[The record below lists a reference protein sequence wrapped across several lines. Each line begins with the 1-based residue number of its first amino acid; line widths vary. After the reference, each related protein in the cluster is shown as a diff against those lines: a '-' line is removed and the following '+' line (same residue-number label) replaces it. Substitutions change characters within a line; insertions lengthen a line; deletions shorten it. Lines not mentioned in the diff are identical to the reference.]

1 MKKLVVGI
9 LAHVDAGKTTL
20 AESML
25 YLSGKIKELGRVD
38 HKDAH
43 LDTHALERERGIT
56 IFAEQALCQVA
67 DTDLPLLD
75 TPGHVDFSAEMERTL
90 HVLDYAVLV
99 ISGVDGVQ
107 AHTKTLW
114 RLLELYNIPV
124 FIFVNKMDRF
134 GTDRQRLLS
143 ELRSQLHPS
152 CVEFSPERTYQFLEE
167 LAGCDLELM
176 EHFFQHHTIETDQI
190 SQAVGERRLFPCF
203 YGSALT
209 LAGVEEFL
217 NGLVTYAAPPTYP
230 NEFGAEVF
238 KVSRDEQGNRLTHLK
253 IVGGSLRVRDALQGE
268 DWEEKVNE
276 IRLYSGQRYTTVNEV
291 GPGSVCAVTGLS
303 QAKPGEGIGIGTGSG
318 ASFLEPVL
326 SYQLVLPDGTNPL
339 EILPKLRELEE
350 EQPELHLVWNE
361 ALQEIQAQLMGEVQ
375 LEILESLIA
384 SRFGLNVRFGAGKIL
399 YRETIA
405 SRVEGVGHYEPLR
418 HYAEVQL
425 LLTPGEPG
433 SGLKFDSIVS
443 EDVLA
448 GNWQRLI
455 LTHLQEKTHLGVL
468 TGSPITDM
476 KITLVGGRASLSHTQ
491 GGDFRQATYR
501 AVRQGLKEAKSVLL
515 EPYYSFQLEV
525 PEKMVGRAIHDLER
539 MHASYQIQAANGETS
554 VLVGSGP
561 VVTLR
566 YYPQEVIAYTKG
578 TGRIFLSFDGYRPCH
593 NAEEVIA
600 QIGYDSEQ
608 DMDNPTGSIFF
619 ANGRGFYVTWDRVK
633 AFMHLPRYLEPEPE
647 REQEQRPVQPR
658 RVSSRDLDE
667 IDYELLE
674 RTVSANRGKK
684 RKWVSKPR
692 DTEGTTEPRQPKEI
706 RQSYLLVDGY
716 NIIHAWPELKQY
728 ATENM
733 DTARLRLIQ
742 ALANYQGVTR
752 HNVVVVFDAH
762 LVEGQEEK
770 VEDHHGLK
778 VVFTKEAQTA
788 DQYIEKIAYANRG
801 KHLITVATSDHL
813 QQIIIRGAGCA
824 LWSAEELRQELARI
838 QAELSQYYGDGARP
852 QAAPVGEALSQDE
865 LKDLDDL
872 KSEE

>member
-56 IFAEQALCQVA
+56 IFAEQALFQVA
-67 DTDLPLLD
+67 DTEITLLD

-114 RLLELYNIPV
+114 RLLELYSIPV

-448 GNWQRLI
+448 GN
-455 LTHLQEKTHLGVL
+455 
-468 TGSPITDM
+468 
-476 KITLVGGRASLSHTQ
+476 
-491 GGDFRQATYR
+491 
-501 AVRQGLKEAKSVLL
+501 
-515 EPYYSFQLEV
+515 
-525 PEKMVGRAIHDLER
+525 
-539 MHASYQIQAANGETS
+539 
-554 VLVGSGP
+554 
-561 VVTLR
+561 
-566 YYPQEVIAYTKG
+566 
-578 TGRIFLSFDGYRPCH
+578 
-593 NAEEVIA
+593 
-600 QIGYDSEQ
+600 
-608 DMDNPTGSIFF
+608 
-619 ANGRGFYVTWDRVK
+619 
-633 AFMHLPRYLEPEPE
+633 
-647 REQEQRPVQPR
+647 
-658 RVSSRDLDE
+658 
-667 IDYELLE
+667 
-674 RTVSANRGKK
+674 
-684 RKWVSKPR
+684 
-692 DTEGTTEPRQPKEI
+692 
-706 RQSYLLVDGY
+706 
-716 NIIHAWPELKQY
+716 
-728 ATENM
+728 
-733 DTARLRLIQ
+733 
-742 ALANYQGVTR
+742 
-752 HNVVVVFDAH
+752 
-762 LVEGQEEK
+762 
-770 VEDHHGLK
+770 
-778 VVFTKEAQTA
+778 
-788 DQYIEKIAYANRG
+788 
-801 KHLITVATSDHL
+801 
-813 QQIIIRGAGCA
+813 
-824 LWSAEELRQELARI
+824 
-838 QAELSQYYGDGARP
+838 
-852 QAAPVGEALSQDE
+852 
-865 LKDLDDL
+865 
-872 KSEE
+872 